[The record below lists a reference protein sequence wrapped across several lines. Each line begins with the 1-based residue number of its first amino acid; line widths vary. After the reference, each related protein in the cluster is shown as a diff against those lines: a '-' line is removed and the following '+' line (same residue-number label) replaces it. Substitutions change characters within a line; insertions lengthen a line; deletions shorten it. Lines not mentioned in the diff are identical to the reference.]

1 MNNYMELIGI
11 KAKKSCENRL
21 NTKKKN
27 LSICGWV
34 SKKDFK
40 KRASFYPKG
49 TVRMRGPESFPLR
62 ADNWEIENKDLNE
75 FS

>member
-27 LSICGWV
+27 LVLILISEAFLALIPI
-34 SKKDFK
+34 KFIKLFI
-40 KRASFYPKG
+40 
-49 TVRMRGPESFPLR
+49 L
-62 ADNWEIENKDLNE
+62 
-75 FS
+75 